1 MKRRLITLS
10 FACMCSLLLFA
21 QCKPSVTI
29 FGDSYSTFEGYV
41 TPDSMELWYFKGKTM
56 NRTDVVDV
64 KQTWWWQLIN
74 EKGWKLER
82 NNSWSGA
89 TISYTGYNHADYRF
103 KSFITRVDNLGSP
116 DIILLF
122 GATNDAWAGSP
133 VGEFK
138 YSNYTDN
145 DFYSFRP
152 AFAYLLEQLKER
164 YPTADLYVISN
175 NDLREEIPSSMKTI
189 CDHYGVKM
197 IQLKDIDKKNG
208 HPTIKGMKQISDQ
221 VGAEIKTE

>member
-1 MKRRLITLS
+1 MRKQFVLFFLTLL
-10 FACMCSLLLFA
+10 CSQMMFA
-21 QCKPSVTI
+21 QSKPSVTI

-41 TPDSMELWYFKGKTM
+41 NPDSMELWYFKGKTL

-74 EKGWKLER
+74 GKDWKLER

-89 TISYTGYNHADYRF
+89 TISYSGYNKQDYHF
-103 KSFITRVDNLGSP
+103 KSFITRVDNLGTP

-122 GATNDAWAGSP
+122 GGTNDAWAGSP
-133 VGEFK
+133 LGEFK
-138 YSNYTDN
+138 YEGFQDN
-145 DFYSFRP
+145 DFYAFRP
-152 AFAYLLEQLKER
+152 AFAYLLDQLQER

-175 NDLREEIPSSMKTI
+175 CELREEIPASMEVI
-189 CDHYGVKM
+189 CSHYGVEM

-208 HPTIKGMKQISDQ
+208 HPTIKGMKQIAEQ
-221 VGAEIKTE
+221 VGVHIK